1 MEKAKYIPGVCN
13 IGPQERSLRLMAGWI
28 GTGTFIAL
36 LVYFHFGGV
45 SKGTNFYL
53 LIPALLGSIG
63 FLQDYNHFCV
73 NFGLRGL
80 MNMDKAAF
88 QTDTVEQAEFRR
100 LDRQNAWR
108 IISIGAGISLAA
120 TLAAYFFN

>member
-1 MEKAKYIPGVCN
+1 MEPTKYIPGICN
-13 IGPQERSLRLMAGWI
+13 IGPQERTLRKMAGWI
-28 GTGTFIAL
+28 GTGAFIGL
-36 LVYFHFGGV
+36 LIYFHVGGFSSGV
-45 SKGTNFYL
+45 NFFL
-53 LIPALLGSIG
+53 LIPALLASLG

-80 MNMDKAAF
+80 MNMDKEAF

-100 LDRQNAWR
+100 LDRQKAWK
-108 IISIGAGISLAA
+108 IISIGAGISFAA